1 LDNIIGVDN
10 NVYVSDA
17 KEVTFRS
24 GGQPVQYAI
33 LRIDRKFY
41 NLEAI
46 EAWEYHMEREG
57 QVENADSTKTYE
69 NRILIGDGN
78 VYENLKQHIEGV
90 WKRKDS
96 CIARDMV
103 LTTSPEF
110 MQTLSKPD
118 FEKWLTINVE
128 WLKNSYGNNVI
139 YAVLH
144 MDETT
149 AHIHV
154 MLSVDYTNEKG
165 KRIMSN
171 KRFFDGKVMLS
182 QLQTDYANC
191 MINSFKSLTRG
202 LKGSKAFHF
211 DVKKYYQLCA
221 EKLDEKNIE
230 SIMAKAKNNE
240 LTEIKLKETKRTLS
254 AYKNYQVAR
263 DAEKENLQQQNI
275 KLYQSLKLMQK
286 ENEVYIE
293 GIKTLAEYYK
303 IPVQNIEKV
312 LEYCKDK
319 SINKELEK

>member
-1 LDNIIGVDN
+1 LDNVVGVDN
-10 NVYVSDA
+10 NIYVGDA
-17 KEVTFRS
+17 KQVNYRS
-24 GGQPVQYAI
+24 SGQPVQYAI

-41 NLEAI
+41 NLESV
-46 EAWEYHMEREG
+46 EVWEYHMEREG

-78 VYENLKQHIEGV
+78 IYENLKQHIEGV

-110 MQTLSKPD
+110 MQTLSKAD

-128 WLKNSYGNNVI
+128 WLKQSYGNNVI

-144 MDETT
+144 LDETT

-154 MLSVDYTNEKG
+154 LLSVDYTNENG

-171 KRFFDGKVMLS
+171 KRFFDGKAMLS
-182 QLQTDYANC
+182 ELQTNYANC
-191 MINSFKSLTRG
+191 MIKGFKSLTRG

-240 LTEIKLKETKRTLS
+240 LTEIKLKETKRTLT
-254 AYKNYQVAR
+254 AYKNYQVTT
-263 DAEKENLQQQNI
+263 DAEKENYKQQNI
-275 KLYQSLKLMQK
+275 KLYQNLKNMQK
-286 ENEVYIE
+286 ENEMYHKGIE
-293 GIKTLAEYYK
+293 TLAEYYK
-303 IPVQNIEKV
+303 IPAKNIEKV
-312 LEYCKDK
+312 LEYCKEK
-319 SINKELEK
+319 SIEKEL